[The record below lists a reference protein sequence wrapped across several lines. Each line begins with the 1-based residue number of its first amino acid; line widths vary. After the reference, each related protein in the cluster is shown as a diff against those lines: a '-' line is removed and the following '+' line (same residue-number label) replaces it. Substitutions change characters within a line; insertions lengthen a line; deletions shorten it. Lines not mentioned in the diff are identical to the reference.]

1 MVRFYTIK
9 IVSWGQAGSQHNI
22 IWSQD
27 RSHQNDKNDLSVSS
41 MEFRAGQL
49 YTSSGG
55 EEKERIMD
63 RVLKIILGAAYL
75 LLGLV
80 LLGFAVRNLVVGDTD
95 ITILACI
102 VGAVCTSI
110 GLLFVMS
117 NRDTLNSS
125 HA

>member
-1 MVRFYTIK
+1 
-9 IVSWGQAGSQHNI
+9 
-22 IWSQD
+22 
-27 RSHQNDKNDLSVSS
+27 